1 MCVLWKEEGT
11 LEGGKVTPGVMTKE
25 EERVCVLL
33 KLGKL
38 CLAV

>member
-25 EERVCVLL
+25 EERGCVL

-38 CLAV
+38 CLA